1 MRWKFCRCL
10 VMPCAEIALRSLR
23 EALSSES
30 PLWDLLAFCC
40 LTAAF
45 LTAALLELATELAL
59 LACAAGATANAR
71 TAPANAARLR
81 TDIEGPSPGSV
92 LEGGRSPAPRGVPTW
107 PPRLRAIVASH
118 YRT

>member
-23 EALSSES
+23 EALSALS
-30 PLWDLLAFCC
+30 PLGALPDFFCLA
-40 LTAAF
+40 AAF

-59 LACAAGATANAR
+59 LACAAGATANER

-81 TDIEGPSPGSV
+81 TDIEDPPQ
-92 LEGGRSPAPRGVPTW
+92 GRCSDERPFPAPCGATG
-107 PPRLRAIVASH
+107 RLDCGQA
-118 YRT
+118 